1 MVLGMRRAGNA
12 RARVNKPS
20 PKTEAGITLSG
31 LARSIG
37 SHHSVKRKLKT
48 ILKFTCDDC
57 YIGPPLCRCAHPHT

>member
-20 PKTEAGITLSG
+20 PMTEGGITLGG

-37 SHHSVKRKLKT
+37 THHSVKKKHKT
-48 ILKFTCDDC
+48 ILKFMCDDC
-57 YIGPPLCRCAHPHT
+57 HYELCKCVPPHI